1 MNRVIEINKMISEV
15 REIPDVVMIFKNWWT
30 YFSNISGL
38 SNTETVCKLRNGAKF
53 IIRPDSFDIRMVKEV
68 YIHKSYHQ
76 LKLNKGDI
84 VVDIGAHIGT
94 FSVMAGRE
102 IGETGRVYA
111 YEPVPTTF
119 DVLKKNIHL
128 NSLQNTIQPYK
139 FGISNRDG
147 KKEFYI
153 FKKGDKPLFHSS
165 SFYQEQSRVI
175 DAALGEKIEVECI
188 TLKDIF
194 ELNDLDGINVLKV
207 DCEGEE
213 YGILLNTPDRYM
225 KKIDRICMEYHDY
238 LSTNYNHQ
246 DLINHLS
253 KLGYDVFHETPEN
266 LEIGCGIIHACKT
279 D

>member
-15 REIPDVVMIFKNWWT
+15 GEIPNVVMTFKNWWT

-38 SNTETVCKLRNGAKF
+38 SKAETVCKLRNGAKF

-76 LKLNKGDI
+76 LELNKGDI

-94 FSVMAGRE
+94 FSVMAGYE

-119 DVLKKNIHL
+119 DVLKKNIHI

-139 FGISNRDG
+139 FGISDKTG

-165 SFYQEQSRVI
+165 SFYREQSGVI
-175 DAALGEKIEVECI
+175 DAELGEKIEVECI

-238 LSTNYNHQ
+238 LSTDYNHQ
-246 DLINHLS
+246 DLINRLS
-253 KLGYDVFHETPEN
+253 KLGYDVIHETPEN